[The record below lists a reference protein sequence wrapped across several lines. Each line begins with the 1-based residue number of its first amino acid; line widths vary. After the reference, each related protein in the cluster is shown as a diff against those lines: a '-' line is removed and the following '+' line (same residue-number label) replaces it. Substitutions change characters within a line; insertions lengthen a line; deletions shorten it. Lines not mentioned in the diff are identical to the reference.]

1 MSQIAESRRGR
12 AEVCVVGGAGH
23 VGAPL
28 AIVLASRGIRT
39 IIHDVN
45 AEALKL
51 LAQGRLPF
59 IEDGGEA
66 LLQSAL
72 KQNMLEFSPDP
83 SCVAGVPVIIVTIG
97 TPIDEFHNPVFRV
110 LTDCI
115 DRLLPHL
122 TVNQTIILR
131 STVAPGVTEFLDR
144 YLLSKGK
151 ACPLAFCPER
161 VVQGKGVE
169 EIQSLP
175 QLVSGTSAAAV
186 STAKALFKRIAPKV
200 IEMSTREAELA
211 KLVCNAYRYIEF
223 AAANQLYMLVES
235 AGVNYNELLSK
246 VKDGYPRT
254 KSMPRPGFAAGPCL
268 MKDTMQ
274 LSALGKRNFLLGQL
288 AVTIN
293 EGLPD
298 FVVERLAS
306 RRDLRGAS
314 VGILGMAF
322 KAESDDVRDSLSYK
336 LRKIL
341 TFHGASVIC
350 SDEYVK
356 DPAFVDKETLAAR
369 CEVVI
374 VAVPHA
380 AYRSLTFP
388 PTTEIVDMWSSLRAV
403 RGA

>member
-1 MSQIAESRRGR
+1 MPKTGR
-12 AEVCVVGGAGH
+12 PRSEVCVVGGAGH

-28 AIVLASRGIRT
+28 AIVLASRGIPT
-39 IIHDVN
+39 TIHDVN
-45 AEALKL
+45 AGALEIL
-51 LAQGRLPF
+51 SQGRLPF
-59 IEDGGEA
+59 IEDGGEE
-66 LLQSAL
+66 LLRSAL
-72 KQNMLEFSPDP
+72 GQNKLEFSADP
-83 SCVAGVPVIIVTIG
+83 SCVKGVPVIIVTIG

-115 DRLLPHL
+115 DQLLPHL
-122 TVNQTIILR
+122 TESQTIILR

-144 YLLSKGK
+144 YLHSKGK
-151 ACPLAFCPER
+151 PCPLAFCPER

-169 EIQSLP
+169 EIQTLP

-186 STAKALFKRIAPKV
+186 RTARALFERIAPKV

-254 KSMPRPGFAAGPCL
+254 RSMPRPGFAAGPCL

-298 FVVERLAS
+298 FIVERLAS
-306 RRDLRGAS
+306 RRDLRGVT

-336 LRKIL
+336 LKKIL
-341 TFHGASVIC
+341 TFHGAKVSC

-356 DPAFVDKETLAAR
+356 DPSFVDKEKLAADS
-369 CEVVI
+369 EVVI
-374 VAVPHA
+374 VAVPHL
-380 AYRSLTFP
+380 AYKSLKFP
-388 PTTEIVDMWSSLRAV
+388 PSTEVVDMWSSLPAV
-403 RGA
+403 GQA